1 MTWKVKYFQTVRGDY
16 PVVEFIEALDPSTRA
31 KVGRSIRLL
40 VNYGPFIKPP
50 YNKKLGPNFYEL
62 RTQGVVAIR
71 IFYTAKRNEYY
82 LVHAFKKKTQK
93 TPPNELQTALDRAKE
108 II

>member
-1 MTWKVKYFQTVRGDY
+1 MTWNVKYFQTVRGTY
-16 PVVEFIEALDPSTRA
+16 PVIEFIDALDPPTRA

-40 VNYGPFIKPP
+40 VNYGPFVKPP

-62 RTQGVVAIR
+62 RT
-71 IFYTAKRNEYY
+71 
-82 LVHAFKKKTQK
+82 
-93 TPPNELQTALDRAKE
+93 ALDRAKE